1 MRKIFVI
8 VLVLFCMSSKAQV
21 GLEEQTAYLDSV
33 LTGLTDINDTDLSLS
48 ILDRQL
54 DLKNS
59 VISKLKFQ
67 IEQVDKDIYN
77 NELFFQRL
85 NSQLDYEKE
94 IYKSLIITA
103 WRLRDKMYQNFD
115 IFSFDNLYKTYRQ
128 FLYIKWL
135 KDYRLKK
142 IKRIN
147 ALKAEIVATVEKLD
161 SIKAKKNNL
170 AEKLGVEQS
179 FIKRYSTSRNLIAKN
194 FSQNKNGEISREIL
208 KNNLD
213 SIGTSAL
220 APIKTESDRLS
231 ALFEVQKGYLIWPVH
246 KAVII
251 KYFGESKHPVY
262 EKVTVRN
269 DGLDFCV
276 PSQAKVR
283 CVYNGTVT
291 KIVILP
297 QNKYSVIVR
306 HGTYFTVYSGLDHIK
321 VSVGDELEKEDAI
334 GGFDTQSK
342 NSVFNFQIWH
352 DSKAQNP
359 YYWLIRNVDK
369 DKK

>member
-1 MRKIFVI
+1 MRKIFVLLL
-8 VLVLFCMSSKAQV
+8 LVCSFSANAQV

-33 LTGLTDINDTDLSLS
+33 LTGLTQISDNDLSISL
-48 ILDRQL
+48 LDRQL

-94 IYKSLIITA
+94 IYKSLIVTA

-147 ALKAEIVATVEKLD
+147 ALKSEIVATVEKLD
-161 SIKAKKNNL
+161 SIKAVKNNL
-170 AEKLGVEQS
+170 AGKLGVEET
-179 FIKRYSTSRNLIAKN
+179 FIKRYSQSRNLIAKN
-194 FSQNKNGEISREIL
+194 FTQSKNGEISREIL

-213 SIGTSAL
+213 SMASSPL
-220 APIKTESDRLS
+220 AQVKTEADRQTT
-231 ALFEVQKGYLIWPVH
+231 LFEVQKGYLIWPVH

-276 PSQAKVR
+276 PSESKVR

-291 KIVILP
+291 KIVVLP

-306 HGTYFTVYSGLDHIK
+306 HGAYFTVYSGLDHIK
-321 VSVGDELEKEDAI
+321 VSIGDELEKADVI
-334 GGFDTQSK
+334 GGFDTENQ

-359 YYWLIRNVDK
+359 YHWLTRNTK
-369 DKK
+369 EKK